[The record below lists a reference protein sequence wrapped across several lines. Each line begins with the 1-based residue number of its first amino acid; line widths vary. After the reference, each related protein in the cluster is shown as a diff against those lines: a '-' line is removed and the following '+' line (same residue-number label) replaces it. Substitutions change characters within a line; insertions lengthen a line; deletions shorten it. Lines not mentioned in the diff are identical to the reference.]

1 MVSMTATPPPHP
13 IVAAYLQALGEGDAD
28 AMLALF
34 ADGAIVHSP
43 LYGIRPA
50 TEFYPELF
58 ADTGAATLTL
68 LGTMRGT
75 STDGAALLSFWF
87 HFDWRLPDGTAAP
100 FDVVDVAE
108 LDDDGLIR
116 SIRIV
121 YDTVDV
127 RPAYE
132 AATGKPSARS

>member
-1 MVSMTATPPPHP
+1 MSETPHDHP
-13 IVAAYLQALGEGDAD
+13 IVAAYLRAVEEGDVAG
-28 AMLALF
+28 MLALF

-43 LYGIRPA
+43 LYGTLPA
-50 TEFYPELF
+50 AEFYPALF
-58 ADTGAATLTL
+58 ADTGSASLTL

-75 STDGAALLSFWF
+75 SVEGRALLSFLF
-87 HFDWRLPDGTAAP
+87 HFDWVLPNGTRAP

-108 LDDDGLIR
+108 LDDDGLIS

-127 RPAYE
+127 RPAFE
-132 AATGKPSARS
+132 ADTGTTSKRP

>member
-1 MVSMTATPPPHP
+1 VTKPADHP
-13 IVAAYLQALGEGDAD
+13 IVAAYLRAVETADVD

-43 LYGIRPA
+43 LYGTLPA
-50 TEFYPELF
+50 TEFYPTLF
-58 ADTGAATLTL
+58 ADTSSATLTL

-75 STDGAALLSFWF
+75 SAAGRPLLSFLF
-87 HFDWRLPDGTAAP
+87 HFDWVLPGGTAAP
-100 FDVVDVAE
+100 FDVVDIAE

-116 SIRIV
+116 SIRII

-127 RPAYE
+127 RPAFE
-132 AATGKPSARS
+132 ADTGRPSKR

>member
-1 MVSMTATPPPHP
+1 MSETPSDPM
-13 IVAAYLQALGEGDAD
+13 VAAYLRAVEQGDVAGI
-28 AMLALF
+28 LALF
-34 ADGAIVHSP
+34 ADGGVVHSP
-43 LYGIRPA
+43 LYGTLPA
-50 TEFYPELF
+50 TEFYPALF

-75 STDGAALLSFWF
+75 SVEGRPLLSFLF
-87 HFDWRLPDGTAAP
+87 HFDWRLPNGTSAP

-108 LDDDGLIR
+108 LDDDGLIS

-127 RPAYE
+127 RPAFE
-132 AATGKPSARS
+132 ADTGRTSRR